1 MFAIQIVLGGSFTM
15 CFKCMVELQ
24 MQYLDSNPN
33 EFWLTLVDID
43 SILYILRVHCV
54 DYLKEILK
62 ILRWS

>member
-1 MFAIQIVLGGSFTM
+1 
-15 CFKCMVELQ
+15 

-33 EFWLTLVDID
+33 EFRLTLVDID

-62 ILRWS
+62 ILR